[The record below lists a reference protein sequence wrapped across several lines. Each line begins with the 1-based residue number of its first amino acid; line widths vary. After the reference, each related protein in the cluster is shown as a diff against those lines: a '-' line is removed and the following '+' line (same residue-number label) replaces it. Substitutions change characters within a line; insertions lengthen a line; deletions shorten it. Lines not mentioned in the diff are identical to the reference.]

1 MQSYGYRWFP
11 HLEIWKWNCLL
22 YLLELFQVEGRS
34 CLNTVVLLPLITK
47 SQVCDHSLRADIN
60 TRKIIVIFRFS
71 SFLFLFRFNKFVCL
85 FKLLI
90 SPLRS
95 AQFAHTLLCQ
105 EEPLSANCSPAPL
118 QLLCSV
124 QLWWAEET
132 SEKVPSEQVWHT
144 VSSSGVPGKGNE
156 YFDEDTWDQSCN
168 KWNIIWDRLTI
179 NILIERN
186 KTKPFWTKWNRP
198 RLNVLK
204 MQ

>member
-1 MQSYGYRWFP
+1 MHGYGYGWFP
-11 HLEIWKWNCLL
+11 QLEIWKWNCLL
-22 YLLELFQVEGRS
+22 YLLELIQVEGRS
-34 CLNTVVLLPLITK
+34 YLNTVVLLPLITK

-60 TRKIIVIFRFS
+60 THFLPFCFFS
-71 SFLFLFRFNKFVCL
+71 DLINSYASFCL

-95 AQFAHTLLCQ
+95 LQFAHTLLCQ

-118 QLLCSV
+118 QLLYSV

-168 KWNIIWDRLTI
+168 KGNIIWDRLTI
-179 NILIERN
+179 NILIKRN
-186 KTKPFWTKWNRP
+186 KTKPLWTKWNCP
-198 RLNVLK
+198 QLNVLK
-204 MQ
+204 ML